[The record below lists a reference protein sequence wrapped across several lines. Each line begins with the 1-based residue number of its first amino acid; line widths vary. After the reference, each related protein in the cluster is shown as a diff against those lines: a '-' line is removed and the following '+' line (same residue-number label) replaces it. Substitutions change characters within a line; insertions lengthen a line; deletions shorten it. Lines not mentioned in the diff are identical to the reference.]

1 MCSTP
6 KMEKDEQYRTN
17 SYNHLIIKKPSNKS
31 RNEPELCDRQQ
42 CFGYCNGVDNAKE
55 QQQTAKQTE
64 WVQSKMGATKT
75 NSTFLEFKGNESHM
89 ETKYIALCSLHSG
102 SSLFHFSS
110 FDSHDETSILFAI
123 VVARATTISSRA
135 GELSKGLGNDDDG
148 LGSMETH
155 KKYEH
160 KSTAARRNLNL
171 WGNLISILSCA
182 HIRKVSPHKAASTS
196 SYTTMAHCS

>member
-1 MCSTP
+1 MCSTS

-31 RNEPELCDRQQ
+31 RNEPELFDRQQ

-102 SSLFHFSS
+102 SSLFHFSHLTAMMKQVFYLQS
-110 FDSHDETSILFAI
+110 LSHAPQQYP
-123 VVARATTISSRA
+123 V
-135 GELSKGLGNDDDG
+135 ELESWAKDLG
-148 LGSMETH
+148 
-155 KKYEH
+155 
-160 KSTAARRNLNL
+160 
-171 WGNLISILSCA
+171 
-182 HIRKVSPHKAASTS
+182 
-196 SYTTMAHCS
+196 TTMTGLVRWKRTKNTSTKVRQLGVIWIYEEI